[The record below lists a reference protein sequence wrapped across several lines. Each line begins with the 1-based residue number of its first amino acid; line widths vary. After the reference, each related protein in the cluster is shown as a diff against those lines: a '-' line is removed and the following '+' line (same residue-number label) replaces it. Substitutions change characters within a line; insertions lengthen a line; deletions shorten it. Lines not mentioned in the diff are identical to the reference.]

1 MSALARLEISSF
13 RNLAEIRLDISPQ
26 LNLVYGLNGS
36 GKTSVLEAINLLAT
50 GRSFRSTLVDP
61 LIMEGQNSATVFAQT
76 SDHKTIG
83 LNRPRKQKHQLKLN
97 GANQTNWDY
106 VARELPVQVLDAGAF
121 QLLEGGPKARRRFM
135 DWGVFHVEPGF
146 LEQWR
151 RVRKCLSHRN
161 RLLKLGRVPENEL
174 QAWDIELCDSS
185 NKVHQHRQAYLDQLL
200 PLFRETYAHV
210 FGQPS
215 DKLTISYLRGWDA
228 DSNLGD
234 LLVSNRAQDIKYGS
248 SQLGPHRADIAIKIG
263 NRKALEILSRGQQKL
278 LICALKFTQGRL
290 LAEAVSRSCTYL
302 VDDLPAELDSNNRQ
316 LVLDY
321 LAQSGGQVFVTSVEH
336 DALDFGASG
345 VTELA
350 KFHVERGIIEG

>member
-1 MSALARLEISSF
+1 MSALARLEVSSF
-13 RNLAEIRLDISPQ
+13 RNIEQIKLNLSRQ
-26 LNLVYGLNGS
+26 LNLVFGLNGS

-50 GRSFRSTLVDP
+50 GRSFRSSLVDP
-61 LIMEGQNSATVFAQT
+61 LIMEGQTTATVFAQT
-76 SDHKTIG
+76 EDHKSIG
-83 LNRPRKQKHQLKLN
+83 LSRPRKQKHQLKLN
-97 GANQTNWDY
+97 GVNQTNWDD

-161 RLLKLGRVPENEL
+161 RLLKLARVPESEL
-174 QAWDIELCDSS
+174 QAWDSELVESS
-185 NKVHQHRQAYLDQLL
+185 NKVHQHRQIYLGHLL
-200 PLFRETYAHV
+200 PLFRETYEEV

-215 DKLTISYLRGWDA
+215 DKLSINYLCGWDTGS
-228 DSNLGD
+228 DLGS
-234 LLVSNRAQDIKYGS
+234 LLASNRVQDIKYGS
-248 SQLGPHRADIAIKIG
+248 TQLGPHRADIAIKIG

-290 LAEAVSRSCTYL
+290 LAEAVSRTCTYL

-321 LAQSGGQVFVTSVEH
+321 LAQSGGQVFVTSVEE
-336 DALDFGASG
+336 DALNFGASG
-345 VTELA
+345 VVDVA
-350 KFHVERGIIEG
+350 KFHVERGIIDG

>member
-1 MSALARLEISSF
+1 MSALTRLEVSSF
-13 RNLAEIRLDISPQ
+13 RNLAEIKLDLSQQ
-26 LNLVYGLNGS
+26 LNLVFGLNGS
-36 GKTSVLEAINLLAT
+36 GKTSILEAINLLAT
-50 GRSFRSTLVDP
+50 GKSFRSSLVDP
-61 LIMEGQNSATVFAQT
+61 LIMEGQSSATVFAQT
-76 SDHKTIG
+76 GDHKSIG
-83 LNRPRKQKHQLKLN
+83 LNRPRKQKHQLRLN
-97 GANQTNWDY
+97 GVNQTNWDD

-161 RLLKLGRVPENEL
+161 QLLKLSRVPEDELLVWDNEL
-174 QAWDIELCDSS
+174 SDAS
-185 NKVHQHRQAYLDQLL
+185 NRVHQHRQAYLDRLL
-200 PLFRETYAHV
+200 PLFHQTYEDV

-215 DKLTISYLRGWDA
+215 DKLSINYLCGWD
-228 DSNLGD
+228 SGLD
-234 LLVSNRAQDIKYGS
+234 LSSLLAGNRPQDIKYGS
-248 SQLGPHRADIAIKIG
+248 TQLGPHRADISIKMG

-316 LVLDY
+316 LVLNY
-321 LAQSGGQVFVTSVEH
+321 LTQSGGQVFMTSVEEG
-336 DALDFGASG
+336 ALDFAASG
-345 VTELA
+345 VSDLA
-350 KFHVERGIIEG
+350 KFHVERGIIQG